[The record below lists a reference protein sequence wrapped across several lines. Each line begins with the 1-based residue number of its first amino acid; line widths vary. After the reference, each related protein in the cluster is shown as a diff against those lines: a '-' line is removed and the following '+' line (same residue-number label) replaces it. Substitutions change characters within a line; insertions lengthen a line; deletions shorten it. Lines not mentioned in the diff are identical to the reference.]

1 MVKVVVVTDHR
12 FAGLGVG
19 TWQWGDRF
27 LWGYGRGYTDRDLRE
42 VFEVSV
48 ASGVTLFDT
57 AEVYGQG
64 RAERL
69 LGTFI
74 KESRASVRVATKCFP
89 FPWRVG
95 KWALHRALRR
105 SLARLKLPVVDVYMM
120 HWPFPPMAVET
131 WMDAMTEA
139 VHAGLVRAVGVSNYS
154 AEQMRRAHAALA
166 RHGLPLVCN
175 QVKFNLLER
184 QVQQS
189 GLLQACRDLDV
200 TVIAYSP
207 LAQGVLTGKYGPTQ
221 PLPGIR
227 GRWRN
232 ATFLARAEP
241 VLNVVRRIAL
251 ARAKTMG
258 QVALSWIMAN
268 GAVPIP
274 GAKNARQARE
284 NAGALGW
291 VLTPDE
297 VRALHEAGLSA

>member
-1 MVKVVVVTDHR
+1 MTNQR
-12 FAGLGVG
+12 FPRFGVG

-27 LWGYGRGYTDRDLRE
+27 LWGYGRSYTDQDLRD
-42 VFEVSV
+42 VFQVSV

-74 KESRASVRVATKCFP
+74 KEFRASVRVATKCFP
-89 FPWRVG
+89 FPWRIG
-95 KWALHRALRR
+95 KGALHRALRR
-105 SLARLKLPVVDVYMM
+105 SLARLELPAVDVYMM
-120 HWPFPPMAVET
+120 HWPFPPVPVET
-131 WMDAMTEA
+131 WMDAMAEA
-139 VHAGLVRAVGVSNYS
+139 VQGGLVRGVGVSNYS
-154 AEQMRRAHAALA
+154 LDQMRRAQARLA
-166 RHGLPLVCN
+166 RYGISLACN

-184 QVQQS
+184 QAQQT

-207 LAQGVLTGKYGPTQ
+207 LAQGVLTGKYGPTR
-221 PLPGIR
+221 PLPGLR
-227 GRWRN
+227 RRWRN

-258 QVALSWIMAN
+258 QVALNWIMAK

-274 GAKNARQARE
+274 GAKNARQATE

-291 VLTPDE
+291 VLTSDE
-297 VRALHEAGLSA
+297 VRALDEAGRS